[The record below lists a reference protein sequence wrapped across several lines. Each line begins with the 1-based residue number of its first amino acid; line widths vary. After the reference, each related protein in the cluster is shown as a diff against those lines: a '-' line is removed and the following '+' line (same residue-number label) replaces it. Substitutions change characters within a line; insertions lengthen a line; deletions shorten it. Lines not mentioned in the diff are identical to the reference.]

1 MFYDK
6 FADLCKKKGV
16 RLGQAASEMGL
27 SGAAVSRW
35 KRYGYSPRSESM
47 QRIADYFGVSI
58 SSLME
63 DEKKE
68 PQALSEKEK
77 RDIARE
83 VDKIMGDLGD
93 SGDLMF
99 DGVPMN
105 DEART
110 AMAAAMHTALEVART
125 LNKKTY
131 TPKKYRKEEGQ

>member
-110 AMAAAMHTALEVART
+110 AMAAAMQTALEVART
-125 LNKKTY
+125 LNKQTY

>member
-1 MFYDK
+1 
-6 FADLCKKKGV
+6 
-16 RLGQAASEMGL
+16 MGL

-35 KRYGYSPRSESM
+35 KKYGYSPRSESM

-63 DEKKE
+63 TEEKE
-68 PQALSEKEK
+68 TQDLSEKEK

-99 DGVPMN
+99 AGVPMN

-110 AMAAAMHTALEVART
+110 AMAAAMQTALEVART
-125 LNKKTY
+125 LNKQTY

>member
-1 MFYDK
+1 MYRVIFMFYDR
-6 FADLCKKKGV
+6 FADLCEKKGV
-16 RLGQAASEMGL
+16 RLGQAASDMGL

-35 KRYGYSPRSESM
+35 KKYGYSPRSESM

-63 DEKKE
+63 TE
-68 PQALSEKEK
+68 EKEN

>member
-6 FADLCKKKGV
+6 FADLCEKKGV

-35 KRYGYSPRSESM
+35 KKYGYSPRSESM

-63 DEKKE
+63 TEEKE
-68 PQALSEKEK
+68 TQDLSEKEK

-110 AMAAAMHTALEVART
+110 AMAAAMQTALEVART
-125 LNKKTY
+125 LNKQTY

>member
-1 MFYDK
+1 MFVDK
-6 FADLCKKKGV
+6 FADLCEKKGV

-110 AMAAAMHTALEVART
+110 AMAAAMQTALEVART
-125 LNKKTY
+125 LNKQTY

>member
-1 MFYDK
+1 MFYDR
-6 FADLCKKKGV
+6 FADLCEKKGV
-16 RLGQAASEMGL
+16 RLGQAASDMGL

-35 KRYGYSPRSESM
+35 KKYGYSPRSESM

-63 DEKKE
+63 TEEKE
-68 PQALSEKEK
+68 TQDLSEKEK

-110 AMAAAMHTALEVART
+110 AMAAAMQTALEVART
-125 LNKKTY
+125 LNKQTY

>member
-1 MFYDK
+1 MFYDR
-6 FADLCKKKGV
+6 FADLCEKKGV

-35 KRYGYSPRSESM
+35 KKYGYSPRSESM

-63 DEKKE
+63 TEEKE
-68 PQALSEKEK
+68 TQDLSEKEK

-110 AMAAAMHTALEVART
+110 AMAAAMQTALEVART
-125 LNKKTY
+125 LNKQTY

>member
-6 FADLCKKKGV
+6 FADLCEKKGV

-63 DEKKE
+63 DEKKG

-99 DGVPMN
+99 DGGPMN

-110 AMAAAMHTALEVART
+110 AMAAAMQTALEVART
-125 LNKKTY
+125 LNKQTY

>member
-6 FADLCKKKGV
+6 FADLCEKKGV

-47 QRIADYFGVSI
+47 QRIAAYFGVSI

-63 DEKKE
+63 DEKKD

-110 AMAAAMHTALEVART
+110 AMAAAMQTALEVART
-125 LNKKTY
+125 LNKQTY